1 VEQGKSDMKIL
12 HCIWTMRGGGAER
25 QLSELAPAM
34 AARGHEVHVAV
45 VFPGVHSARLAG
57 SRCVVHQ
64 IPVAGKYD
72 PLVIPRL
79 LACMRRIQPDVV
91 QTWLAQMDVIAG
103 GVARLLGIPLVVSER
118 SSAQNYPPHW
128 LHRARATVGR
138 RATMI
143 VANSAGGRDY
153 WIDLGVDT
161 SRISVIPNFVPI
173 AAIDAAAPIDDPRI
187 AADDEVILSVG
198 RMSREKNLATVVEA
212 LRLLVRERPRM
223 KMIFCG
229 EGPLMET
236 VVTAVRDAGL
246 SDRVIFAGFVSDV
259 APWLKRSSAFIAL
272 SEYEGH
278 PNSLLE
284 ALAARVPA
292 VVSDVPA
299 FHEMLDERSAWIV
312 PVHDA
317 AAAAA
322 ALNEAIGSNGE
333 AARRSSNARVIVE
346 RFSMDDVLRRYEA
359 LYAQVV
365 SGAAAADAA
374 RAELSKSGRRR

>member
-1 VEQGKSDMKIL
+1 
-12 HCIWTMRGGGAER
+12 
-25 QLSELAPAM
+25 
-34 AARGHEVHVAV
+34 
-45 VFPGVHSARLAG
+45 
-57 SRCVVHQ
+57 
-64 IPVAGKYD
+64 
-72 PLVIPRL
+72 
-79 LACMRRIQPDVV
+79 
-91 QTWLAQMDVIAG
+91 
-103 GVARLLGIPLVVSER
+103 
-118 SSAQNYPPHW
+118 
-128 LHRARATVGR
+128 
-138 RATMI
+138 
-143 VANSAGGRDY
+143 
-153 WIDLGVDT
+153 
-161 SRISVIPNFVPI
+161 
-173 AAIDAAAPIDDPRI
+173 
-187 AADDEVILSVG
+187 
-198 RMSREKNLATVVEA
+198 
-212 LRLLVRERPRM
+212 
-223 KMIFCG
+223 
-229 EGPLMET
+229 MET
-236 VVTAVRDAGL
+236 VVTAVREAGL

-322 ALNEAIGSNGE
+322 ALNEAIGSDGE